1 MKLLKLITV
10 FLALFICSV
19 SPAEI
24 KDLSESA
31 QPVTAKE
38 LARMEKDFNADPT
51 NRLRQNALTKDH
63 IDNLTRNYKV
73 VTSID
78 NTFSH
83 KIDDWEVT
91 NQKHSGRCW
100 MFAGMNFLRA
110 GAIKKM
116 NIENFEFS
124 QSYVFFWDKFERS
137 NYLLEAIIDTADRP
151 DGDRVIDFLLSTSL
165 GDGGQWNMFVSL
177 VKKHGLVPK
186 SAMPESFS
194 SSNSRKMNL
203 MLRKKL
209 HEGAMNIR
217 KLHANG
223 ADIKKLRQVKKETLT
238 VIYRM
243 LCIHMGTPPEK
254 FIWQWRDKDN
264 NFHRDGEMTP
274 KQFAEKYVTVDI
286 DEYVCLVNDPRETSP
301 MNRTMTIAY
310 LGNVVGGD
318 QIIYLNVDISLI
330 KELAMKTIMDGEP
343 VWFGCDSGK
352 KISGEL
358 GLWDDQL
365 YDYESAYGTDFPMT
379 KAQRM
384 VYHISQMVHAMV
396 FTGVD
401 VLGSKPRKWRV
412 ENSWSEKRGL
422 DGFYILTDKWFD
434 EYVFEV
440 AIKKSMLSEKLQN
453 ALKEKPIVLP
463 PWDPMGALALSK

>member
-1 MKLLKLITV
+1 MKLSKLTAV
-10 FLALFICSV
+10 FLALLICSTGL
-19 SPAEI
+19 AEI
-24 KDLSESA
+24 KDLSENA
-31 QPVTAKE
+31 QPVTCKDLAK
-38 LARMEKDFNADPT
+38 MEKDFDSNPT
-51 NRLRQNALTKDH
+51 NKLRQNAFTKDH
-63 IDNLTRNYKV
+63 IDNLARNYKV

-83 KIDDWEVT
+83 KIDDWDVT

-100 MFAGMNFLRA
+100 MFAGTNLLRA
-110 GAIKKM
+110 GAMKKM

-137 NYLLEAIIDTADRP
+137 NYLLESIIDTVDRP

-194 SSNSRKMNL
+194 SSNSKKMNV

-217 KLHANG
+217 KLHAKG
-223 ADIKKLRQVKKETLT
+223 ADIKKLRQVKKEILN

-254 FIWQWRDKDN
+254 FIWQWRDKDD
-264 NFHRDGEMTP
+264 NFHRDSETTP
-274 KQFAEKYVTVDI
+274 KQFAEKYITIDL
-286 DEYVCLVNDPRETSP
+286 DEYVCLVNDPRPTSP
-301 MNRTMTIAY
+301 MNKTMTIAY

-318 QIIYLNVDISLI
+318 KVIYLNVNIDLI
-330 KELAMKTIMDGEP
+330 KELAMKTIMAGEP
-343 VWFGCDSGK
+343 VWFGCDSRA

-365 YDYESAYGTDFPMT
+365 YDYENAYDTDFTMT
-379 KAQRM
+379 KAERM
-384 VYHISQMVHAMV
+384 TYNISQMVHAMV

-401 VLGSKPRKWRV
+401 VMDSKPRKWRV
-412 ENSWSEKRGL
+412 ENSWSEKSGL
-422 DGFYILTDKWFD
+422 EGFYIITDKWFN

-440 AIKKSMLSEKLQN
+440 AIKKSMLSQKLQN
-453 ALKEKPIVLP
+453 TLEEKPMVLP
-463 PWDPMGALALSK
+463 PWDPMGALAK